1 MENDKVMYYNPLEV
15 SRIIGEPKDPRK
27 PYGYYGVI
35 PDICEV
41 DSGTPDEYL
50 YEFNATMET
59 DKIYVVTS
67 TGATTQLNITPNT
80 PTLVSYVDNV
90 TPEFWI
96 KLKDLAGAKE
106 KILARKKVDINRALD
121 GYEVYSIL
129 QALNGSIQTAN
140 DYTIGS
146 GNSGFAYNTLVEM
159 MNGLDDYAD
168 SYVLLVSGTIQQDIR
183 LWDWTYNKYTS
194 LATALKDL
202 NVKIVRVFGQ
212 VYVDGTLKNIIDP
225 NTCYLIG
232 TQTTVGK
239 PILFVRKQ
247 LSAIEDIGGVLKEDG
262 SAPERWVIV
271 GNAPQWVD
279 GSSARYLAV
288 SLIGWGEIA
297 IVVTNPYAISRFQR
311 S

>member
-1 MENDKVMYYNPLEV
+1 MENEKTMYYNPLEI

-35 PDICEV
+35 PDICEI
-41 DSGTPDEYL
+41 DSALPDDYL
-50 YEFNATMET
+50 YQFDATQET

-67 TGATTQLNITPNT
+67 TGACTQLNVTPNT

-96 KLKDLAGAKE
+96 KLKDLASAKE
-106 KILARKKVDINRALD
+106 KVLARKKVDINRALD

-129 QALNGSIQTAN
+129 QALNSAVQTAN

-146 GNSGFAYNTLVEM
+146 GNTSFAYDTLVQM

-168 SYVLLVSGTIQQDIR
+168 NYVLVVSGTIQQDIR

-202 NVKIVRVFGQ
+202 NLKVVRVFGQ
-212 VYVDGTLKNIIDP
+212 VYVDDTLKNIIDP

-232 TQTTVGK
+232 TQSATGK

-247 LSAIEDIGGVLKEDG
+247 LNAMESVGGVVKEDG

-271 GNAPQWVD
+271 GTNPQWVNA
-279 GSSARYLAV
+279 STARYLAV

-297 IVVTNPYAISRFQR
+297 IVVTNPYAIARFVR

>member
-1 MENDKVMYYNPLEV
+1 MENEKTMYYNPLEI

-35 PDICEV
+35 PDICEI
-41 DSGTPDEYL
+41 DSALPDEYL
-50 YEFNATMET
+50 YEFNATQET

-67 TGATTQLNITPNT
+67 TGECTQLNITPNT
-80 PTLVSYVDNV
+80 PSLISYVDNV

-96 KLKDLAGAKE
+96 KLKDLASAKE

-129 QALNGSIQTAN
+129 QALNSAVQSAN

-146 GNSGFAYNTLVEM
+146 GNSSFAYDTLVQQ

-168 SYVLLVSGTIQQDIR
+168 NYVLLVSAQIQQDIR

-225 NTCYLIG
+225 NTSYLIG
-232 TQTTVGK
+232 TQSATGK

-247 LSAIEDIGGVLKEDG
+247 LNAMEDIGGVIKTDG
-262 SAPERWVIV
+262 TAPERWVIV
-271 GNAPQWVD
+271 GTNPQWVNA
-279 GSSARYLAV
+279 STARYLAV

-297 IVVTNPYAISRFQR
+297 IIVTNPYAISRFVR